1 MGFFREPKNTAN
13 EQMAPP
19 DSMSTSLTLTD
30 SLTAIYLEGKKKKKT
45 LEFN

>member
-30 SLTAIYLEGKKKKKT
+30 SLTAIYLEEKQ
-45 LEFN
+45 NPRI